1 MLDVWVEEGLL
12 SMEVTLQESTA
23 ANPEYVDFHC
33 AMRLAAAAFCV
44 FGGSVSVL
52 NQFIDLLLTFT
63 HTHTK
68 Q

>member
-52 NQFIDLLLTFT
+52 TSLLDAMGT
-63 HTHTK
+63 
-68 Q
+68 